1 MFSLVLCHILVYV
14 IPVYVAIGFI
24 RSSLCCSGLCRGKV
38 YICRSGLFV
47 RVHVVQ
53 NTCQCTV
60 TQNSPTSQLLL
71 FWQNLKLPLTS
82 HIDEKYVAK
91 N

>member
-38 YICRSGLFV
+38 YVDRDYSFGFMSFRILVSV
-47 RVHVVQ
+47 
-53 NTCQCTV
+53 
-60 TQNSPTSQLLL
+60 
-71 FWQNLKLPLTS
+71 PLRKIHQHRNYFCFGKT
-82 HIDEKYVAK
+82 
-91 N
+91 